1 MTTIATTMEFLLLMC
16 HVLAL
21 LASVMV
27 FITYPT
33 MTANSSREWQS
44 KWFWIRCIL
53 VALIAYV
60 VVFLLSML
68 IFKLGGIIIL

>member
-1 MTTIATTMEFLLLMC
+1 MTTIAATMGFLLLMC

-21 LASVMV
+21 LASVLV
-27 FITYPT
+27 FITYPN
-33 MTANSSREWQS
+33 MLANSRGWQS

-53 VALIAYV
+53 VALIAYA

-68 IFKLGGIIIL
+68 IFKLGGIIIS

>member
-1 MTTIATTMEFLLLMC
+1 MTTIAATMGFLLLMC

-21 LASVMV
+21 LAAILT

-33 MTANSSREWQS
+33 MTASSREWQS
-44 KWFWIRCIL
+44 KWFWVRCIL
-53 VALIAYV
+53 VALITYA

>member
-1 MTTIATTMEFLLLMC
+1 MTTIAATMGFLLLMC

-21 LASVMV
+21 LASVLV
-27 FITYPT
+27 FITYPN
-33 MTANSSREWQS
+33 MLANSREWQS

-53 VALIAYV
+53 VALIAYA

-68 IFKLGGIIIL
+68 IFKLGGIIIS

>member
-1 MTTIATTMEFLLLMC
+1 MTTIAATMGFLLLMC

-21 LASVMV
+21 LAAILT

-33 MTANSSREWQS
+33 MLASSREWQS

-53 VALIAYV
+53 VALIAYA

>member
-1 MTTIATTMEFLLLMC
+1 MTTIAATMGFLLLMC

-21 LASVMV
+21 LASVLV

-33 MTANSSREWQS
+33 MLANSHEWQS

-53 VALIAYV
+53 VALIAYA

-68 IFKLGGIIIL
+68 IFKLGGIIIS

>member
-1 MTTIATTMEFLLLMC
+1 MTTIAATMEFLLLMC

-21 LASVMV
+21 LASVLV
-27 FITYPT
+27 FITYPN
-33 MTANSSREWQS
+33 MLANSREWQS

-53 VALIAYV
+53 VALIAYA

>member
-1 MTTIATTMEFLLLMC
+1 MNIGISKEFLLLMC

-21 LASVMV
+21 LASVLA

-33 MTANSSREWQS
+33 TLANSSREWQS
-44 KWFWIRCIL
+44 KWFWVRCIL
-53 VALIAYV
+53 VTLITYA

-68 IFKLGGIIIL
+68 IFKLGGIII

>member
-1 MTTIATTMEFLLLMC
+1 MITIAATMGFLLLMC

-21 LASVMV
+21 LASVLV
-27 FITYPT
+27 FITYPN
-33 MTANSSREWQS
+33 MLANSREWQS

-53 VALIAYV
+53 VALIAYA

-68 IFKLGGIIIL
+68 IFKLGGIIIS

>member
-1 MTTIATTMEFLLLMC
+1 MITIAATMGFLLLMC

-21 LASVMV
+21 LASVLV
-27 FITYPT
+27 FITYPN
-33 MTANSSREWQS
+33 MLANSREWQS

>member
-1 MTTIATTMEFLLLMC
+1 MNVSVSKEFLLLMC
-16 HVLAL
+16 HVLSL
-21 LASVMV
+21 LASVLV

-33 MTANSSREWQS
+33 MLASSREWQS

-53 VALIAYV
+53 VALIAYA

-68 IFKLGGIIIL
+68 IFKLGGIIIS